1 MLMCVLVG
9 KVQILITPTV
19 HFENVY
25 NPAKYSKKQKW
36 ASNNDWYEWKAD
48 SSYLA

>member
-1 MLMCVLVG
+1 MCVCVFG

-25 NPAKYSKKQKW
+25 NPAKYSKKQKR
-36 ASNNDWYEWKAD
+36 ALSNDWYK
-48 SSYLA
+48 